1 MPVVRLGTPPQRES
15 LLSAHIPD
23 ITAFLQDHRET
34 HQDGDVNRKAGEDT
48 ADELKV
54 KRKTRKVVFRKKL
67 TETFFS
73 AADTTG
79 RNSAISCRIYPSNT
93 TSHLIHPCHC
103 TTHREGLSSQG
114 CTNKDTP

>member
-1 MPVVRLGTPPQRES
+1 MLHDGNCVSRRSARDKVPVVRLGTPPQRES

-48 ADELKV
+48 VDELKV
-54 KRKTRKVVFRKKL
+54 RGKHAKWCFAKKVDRH
-67 TETFFS
+67 FS

-93 TSHLIHPCHC
+93 PLRLT
-103 TTHREGLSSQG
+103 LSILV
-114 CTNKDTP
+114 TV